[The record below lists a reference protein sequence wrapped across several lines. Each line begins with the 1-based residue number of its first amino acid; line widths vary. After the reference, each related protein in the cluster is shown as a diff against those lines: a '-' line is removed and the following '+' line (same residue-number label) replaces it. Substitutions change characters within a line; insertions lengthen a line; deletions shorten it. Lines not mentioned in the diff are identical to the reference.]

1 MPPFEV
7 RLTVAKKQ
15 ARLTLTNGDDVI
27 EDELWKFDSP
37 ATSSEAADI
46 ARPNAVFCSWRVTK
60 SNTTARFPWLY
71 QPTETTR
78 HR

>member
-46 ARPNAVFCSWRVTK
+46 ARILFDEAYDLMQFSVHG
-60 SNTTARFPWLY
+60 
-71 QPTETTR
+71 E
-78 HR
+78 